1 MSPLLDGRLFVALG
15 GDRESPNK
23 AFGTNNEF
31 AATVL
36 VGSNECVYVR
46 CAISVVR
53 QQRQFGME
61 TIRVQEPIGS
71 YDCLIGRAYLIR
83 PGRQSKIVLAASR
96 RVLIRE

>member
-1 MSPLLDGRLFVALG
+1 MWPKSTAPAGTAPRTQEMSPLLDGRLFVALG

-23 AFGTNNEF
+23 AFDTNNEF
-31 AATVL
+31 AATVV
-36 VGSNECVYVR
+36 VGSSDCVYVR

-71 YDCLIGRAYLIR
+71 HPVCDHPIEAF
-83 PGRQSKIVLAASR
+83 
-96 RVLIRE
+96 